1 MTAARTARRS
11 LAENSRANVAI
22 AAGIF
27 IVLYGLLIVISP
39 IAGSSFL
46 INNFIVLTAP
56 LALAAIGTSL
66 VLIVGGFDLSV
77 AGTISLSNVIAATA
91 MAANPDAAW
100 PIAVLVLLIGAGVG
114 LINGIVIAVLGLP
127 SLGVTLS
134 TNIILAGIAL
144 IILPAPGGSVPSSF
158 TSVLT
163 GTAGPVPMA
172 ALVLV
177 VAAILWILFSKTRT
191 GMSVFAIGGDIKA
204 ARLSGIPVA
213 RVQIT
218 VFAMAGLCYAAA
230 GLYFSALTATGSPSA
245 GTSFL
250 LTAFAAAALGLVSFR
265 GGKGSAIAAIFG
277 AATLT
282 VIPKFLFAG
291 GIADFWVGAFQ
302 GLVILIALCIPW
314 VSSTLS
320 RLRTRKSAPPST
332 AAPASPNVQNGEVAS
347 TGSTQYAIAKVQ

>member
-1 MTAARTARRS
+1 MTAVRSPRRP
-11 LAENSRANVAI
+11 LAENSRASVAI
-22 AAGIF
+22 AATIF
-27 IVLYGLLIVISP
+27 VVLYVLLIVISP

-56 LALAAIGTSL
+56 LALAAIGTTL

-91 MAANPDAAW
+91 MAAHPEAAW
-100 PIAVLVLLIGAGVG
+100 PIALLVLLLGAGVG
-114 LINGIVIAVLGLP
+114 LINGFLIAGLGLP

-134 TNIILAGIAL
+134 ANIVLAGIAL
-144 IILPAPGGSVPSSF
+144 IILPAPGGAVPSSF
-158 TSVLT
+158 ASALT
-163 GTAGPVPMA
+163 GTVGPVPIA
-172 ALVLV
+172 ALVL
-177 VAAILWILFSKTRT
+177 AAAAALWILFTKTRT

-204 ARLSGIPVA
+204 ARLSGIPVT

-218 VFAMAGLCYAAA
+218 VYVLAGVCYSAA

-245 GTSFL
+245 GSSFL

-291 GIADFWVGAFQ
+291 GVADFWVGAFQ

-314 VSSTLS
+314 ISNRLGRLLKATPSTPSSPAA
-320 RLRTRKSAPPST
+320 SAP
-332 AAPASPNVQNGEVAS
+332 ADLRQGEVVG
-347 TGSTQYAIAKVQ
+347 TGTTK